1 MIPTRF
7 PFESLR
13 TTKKN
18 RKKRKGRRSSWQPT
32 GPTGRQKTKAGCH
45 GDRSRRRH
53 TPDAKNRAESGD
65 GGNEMRPKPEQKE
78 KKDEKKE
85 REREREREREYSHAN
100 LHGGRQRACFVFR
113 FLVDVIGRRGHAHP
127 THKHTHTPRTEE
139 NDWLRSHPVSAFGCV
154 VCNDNNNNIHHETK
168 REDEGEK
175 RPMRRTETAD
185 SLGFSSFL
193 IGAALSPPEAPPEAP
208 PDLPGLQT
216 TMLSRPSDFFST
228 EAA

>member
-1 MIPTRF
+1 M
-7 PFESLR
+7 
-13 TTKKN
+13 KK
-18 RKKRKGRRSSWQPT
+18 
-32 GPTGRQKTKAGCH
+32 
-45 GDRSRRRH
+45 
-53 TPDAKNRAESGD
+53 
-65 GGNEMRPKPEQKE
+65 
-78 KKDEKKE
+78 KKE
-85 REREREREREYSHAN
+85 RKRERERERERVLTCKPPRRSTTRVFCFSVPRRRH
-100 LHGGRQRACFVFR
+100 RSTRAC
-113 FLVDVIGRRGHAHP
+113 
-127 THKHTHTPRTEE
+127 TSNTQTHTHTPRTEE

-154 VCNDNNNNIHHETK
+154 VCNDNINNNNNNIHHETK